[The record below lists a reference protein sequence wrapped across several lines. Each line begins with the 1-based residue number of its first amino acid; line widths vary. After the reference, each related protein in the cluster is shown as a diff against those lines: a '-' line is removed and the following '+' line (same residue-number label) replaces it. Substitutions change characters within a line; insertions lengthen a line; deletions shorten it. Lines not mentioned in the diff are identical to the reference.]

1 MIIIKVNSNYIN
13 DYKNIIQTTN
23 LQKGYQEFV
32 RFFRY
37 LRTYLEKEMPSYIFT
52 SNIVENN
59 MDYSYFQ
66 FTNQNLKSKN
76 LKIVIAFI
84 HQKFDYEIWLAG
96 VNRKVQVYFYENLKN
111 KLIKHTLTNNPNRTD
126 YILKSKIIKN
136 CDYDNIER
144 MLIEIKLNIDDFIND
159 TNDIL
164 V

>member
-1 MIIIKVNSNYIN
+1 
-13 DYKNIIQTTN
+13 
-23 LQKGYQEFV
+23 
-32 RFFRY
+32 
-37 LRTYLEKEMPSYIFT
+37 
-52 SNIVENN
+52 